1 MRCLFHY
8 ASTHTLLRHHGLCYT
23 YCFVVGSAADA
34 RTAKIKWKKLA
45 KRAITAAGG
54 RLKAKKLQKQLLQ
67 ETEVLPPQ
75 HAVAVEH
82 LMMQLASSKQF
93 TIAGSSVALNVQCS

>member
-1 MRCLFHY
+1 MYQYILGRQ
-8 ASTHTLLRHHGLCYT
+8 
-23 YCFVVGSAADA
+23 ADA

-54 RLKAKKLQKQLLQ
+54 RLKVKKLQKQLLQ
-67 ETEVLPPQ
+67 EAEVLPPQ

-82 LMMQLASSKQF
+82 LMTQLANSKQF
-93 TIAGSSVALNVQCS
+93 TIAGSSIAFTK